1 MQNYS
6 LEINA
11 IKLQP
16 NNPFVWSSGIKSPIY
31 CDNRILLSFPS
42 YRNLVAKEI
51 ANLISQKYK
60 SVDIIAG
67 VATGAIGIG
76 LLVAEKLELPFIY
89 VRPESKGHGR
99 KNQIEGSVEKNKKV
113 FVVED
118 LISTANSSVKAIQA
132 LKNEGMKVLGMCSI
146 FTYEL
151 TIGKNN
157 LKSEKIDFFS
167 LSNYSTL
174 IKVAKELNYIKDKEI
189 NILSKWNPST
199 KNLISFSLK
208 YSIFPFSFIIIKFPL
223 KSTLTILPT
232 SILPILFLNR
242 TV

>member
-1 MQNYS
+1 M
-6 LEINA
+6 
-11 IKLQP
+11 
-16 NNPFVWSSGIKSPIY
+16 
-31 CDNRILLSFPS
+31 
-42 YRNLVAKEI
+42 
-51 ANLISQKYK
+51 
-60 SVDIIAG
+60 
-67 VATGAIGIG
+67 
-76 LLVAEKLELPFIY
+76 AEKLELPFIY
-89 VRPESKGHGR
+89 VRPESKAHGR
-99 KNQIEGSVEKNKKV
+99 KNQIEGCVEKNKKV

-132 LKNEGMKVLGMCSI
+132 LKNEGVKVLGMCSI

-199 KNLISFSLK
+199 KI
-208 YSIFPFSFIIIKFPL
+208 
-223 KSTLTILPT
+223 
-232 SILPILFLNR
+232 
-242 TV
+242 

>member
-1 MQNYS
+1 MEDRLNFRIAKLL

-16 NNPFVWSSGIKSPIY
+16 NNQFVWSSGIKSPIY

-99 KNQIEGSVEKNKKV
+99 KNQIEGCVEKNKKV

-132 LKNEGMKVLGMCSI
+132 LKNEGVKVLGMCSI

-199 KNLISFSLK
+199 KI
-208 YSIFPFSFIIIKFPL
+208 
-223 KSTLTILPT
+223 
-232 SILPILFLNR
+232 
-242 TV
+242 

>member
-1 MQNYS
+1 MENK
-6 LEINA
+6 LNFKIAKLLLKINA

-16 NNPFVWSSGIKSPIY
+16 NSPFIWSSGIKSPIY

-60 SVDIIAG
+60 SVETIAG

-76 LLVAEKLELPFIY
+76 LLVAEKLKLPFIY

-99 KNQIEGSVEKNKKV
+99 KNQIEGIIEKNKKV

-118 LISTANSSVKAIQA
+118 LISTANSSIKAIQA
-132 LKNEGMKVLGMCSI
+132 IKEAGMSVLGMSSI

-151 TIGKNN
+151 KIATDN
-157 LKSEKIDFFS
+157 LKSESIDFFS

-174 IKVAKELNYIKDKEI
+174 IKVAKELNYINDDEI
-189 NILSKWNPST
+189 KTLADWN
-199 KNLISFSLK
+199 
-208 YSIFPFSFIIIKFPL
+208 
-223 KSTLTILPT
+223 T
-232 SILPILFLNR
+232 SIKI
-242 TV
+242 

>member
-1 MQNYS
+1 MEDKLNIKIAKLL

-16 NNPFVWSSGIKSPIY
+16 NNPFIWSSGIKSPIY

-60 SVDIIAG
+60 SVEIIAG

-76 LLVAEKLELPFIY
+76 LLVAEKLKLPFIY

-99 KNQIEGSVEKNKKV
+99 KNQIEGIIEKNKKV

-118 LISTANSSVKAIQA
+118 LISTANSSIKAIQA
-132 LKNEGMKVLGMCSI
+132 IKKAGMRVLGMSSI

-151 TIGKNN
+151 KIATEN
-157 LKSEKIDFFS
+157 LKSESIDFFS

-174 IKVAKELNYIKDKEI
+174 IKVAKELNYINDDEI
-189 NILSKWNPST
+189 KTLADWNTPT
-199 KNLISFSLK
+199 KI
-208 YSIFPFSFIIIKFPL
+208 
-223 KSTLTILPT
+223 
-232 SILPILFLNR
+232 
-242 TV
+242 

>member
-1 MQNYS
+1 MEDKLNFRIARLL

-16 NNPFVWSSGIKSPIY
+16 NNPFIWSSGIKSPIY

-42 YRNLVAKEI
+42 HRNMVAKEI
-51 ANLISQKYK
+51 ANLILQKYK

-76 LLVAEKLELPFIY
+76 LLVAEKLKLPFIY
-89 VRPESKGHGR
+89 VRPESKAHGR

-118 LISTANSSVKAIQA
+118 LISTANSSIKAIHA
-132 LKNEGMKVLGMCSI
+132 LKKAGMKVLGMSSI

-151 TIGKNN
+151 TIAKDN
-157 LKSEKIDFFS
+157 LKTEKIDFFS
-167 LSNYSTL
+167 LSDYSTL
-174 IKVAKELNYIKDKEI
+174 IKVAKELNYINDKEI
-189 NILSKWNPST
+189 NILAKWNT
-199 KNLISFSLK
+199 TTEI
-208 YSIFPFSFIIIKFPL
+208 
-223 KSTLTILPT
+223 
-232 SILPILFLNR
+232 
-242 TV
+242 

>member
-1 MQNYS
+1 MEDKLNFRIAKLL

-16 NNPFVWSSGIKSPIY
+16 NNPFIWSSGIKSPIY

-42 YRNLVAKEI
+42 YRNLVAKEM

-60 SVDIIAG
+60 SVNIIAG

-76 LLVAEKLELPFIY
+76 LLVAEKLKLPFIY

-99 KNQIEGSVEKNKKV
+99 KNQIEGIVGKNKKV

-118 LISTANSSVKAIQA
+118 LVSTANSSIKAIQA
-132 LKNEGMKVLGMCSI
+132 LKKTGMKVLGMSSI
-146 FTYEL
+146 FTYDF
-151 TIGKNN
+151 TIAKNN
-157 LKSEKIDFFS
+157 IKTEKIDFFS

-174 IKVAKELNYIKDKEI
+174 IKVAKELNYINDKEI
-189 NILSKWNPST
+189 NILSKWNTFT
-199 KNLISFSLK
+199 KI
-208 YSIFPFSFIIIKFPL
+208 
-223 KSTLTILPT
+223 
-232 SILPILFLNR
+232 
-242 TV
+242 

>member
-1 MQNYS
+1 MEKKLNFKIAKLL

-16 NNPFVWSSGIKSPIY
+16 SNPFTWSSGIKSPIY
-31 CDNRILLSFPS
+31 CDNRVLLSFPK

-60 SVDIIAG
+60 SVDVIAG

-76 LLVAEKLELPFIY
+76 LLVAEKLKLPFIY

-99 KNQIEGSVEKNKKV
+99 KNQIEGRIEKNKNV
-113 FVVED
+113 FVIED
-118 LISTANSSVKAIQA
+118 LISTANSSIKAIQA
-132 LKNEGMKVLGMCSI
+132 LKKARLNVLGMSSI

-151 TIGKNN
+151 KIATTNIKNEN
-157 LKSEKIDFFS
+157 INFFS

-174 IKVAKELNYIKDKEI
+174 IKVAKELNYINDDEI
-189 NILSKWNPST
+189 NILTKWNASS
-199 KNLISFSLK
+199 KN
-208 YSIFPFSFIIIKFPL
+208 
-223 KSTLTILPT
+223 
-232 SILPILFLNR
+232 
-242 TV
+242 

>member
-1 MQNYS
+1 MEDRLNFRIAKLL

-42 YRNLVAKEI
+42 LRNLVAKEI

-76 LLVAEKLELPFIY
+76 LLVAEKLKLPFIY

-99 KNQIEGSVEKNKKV
+99 KNQIEGCVEKNKKV

-118 LISTANSSVKAIQA
+118 LISTAKSSIKAIQA
-132 LKNEGMKVLGMCSI
+132 LKNEGVKVLGMCSI

-151 TIGKNN
+151 SIGKDN
-157 LKSEKIDFFS
+157 LKTEKIDFFS

-174 IKVAKELNYIKDKEI
+174 IKVAKDFNYINDKEI

-199 KNLISFSLK
+199 KI
-208 YSIFPFSFIIIKFPL
+208 
-223 KSTLTILPT
+223 
-232 SILPILFLNR
+232 
-242 TV
+242 

>member
-1 MQNYS
+1 
-6 LEINA
+6 LENKLNFKIAKLLLKINA

-16 NNPFVWSSGIKSPIY
+16 NNPFIWSSGIKSPIY

-60 SVDIIAG
+60 SVETIAG

-76 LLVAEKLELPFIY
+76 LLVAEKLKLPFIY
-89 VRPESKGHGR
+89 VRPDSKGHGR
-99 KNQIEGSVEKNKKV
+99 KNQIEGIIEKNKKV

-118 LISTANSSVKAIQA
+118 LISTASSSIKAIKA
-132 LKNEGMKVLGMCSI
+132 INKTGMKVLGMSSI

-151 TIGKNN
+151 KIATEN
-157 LKSEKIDFFS
+157 LKSESIDFFS

-174 IKVAKELNYIKDKEI
+174 IKVAKELNYINDDEI
-189 NILSKWNPST
+189 KILADWN
-199 KNLISFSLK
+199 N
-208 YSIFPFSFIIIKFPL
+208 SIKI
-223 KSTLTILPT
+223 
-232 SILPILFLNR
+232 
-242 TV
+242 

>member
-1 MQNYS
+1 
-6 LEINA
+6 LENKLNFKIAKLLLKINA

-16 NNPFVWSSGIKSPIY
+16 NNPFIWSSGIKSPIY

-60 SVDIIAG
+60 SVETIAG

-76 LLVAEKLELPFIY
+76 LLVAEKLKLPFIY
-89 VRPESKGHGR
+89 VRPDCKGHGR
-99 KNQIEGSVEKNKKV
+99 KNQIEGIIEKNKKV

-118 LISTANSSVKAIQA
+118 LISTASSSIKAIQA
-132 LKNEGMKVLGMCSI
+132 INKTGMKVLGMSSI

-151 TIGKNN
+151 KIAAEN
-157 LKSEKIDFFS
+157 LKSESIDFFS

-174 IKVAKELNYIKDKEI
+174 IKVAKELNYINDDEI
-189 NILSKWNPST
+189 KILADWNNST
-199 KNLISFSLK
+199 KI
-208 YSIFPFSFIIIKFPL
+208 
-223 KSTLTILPT
+223 
-232 SILPILFLNR
+232 
-242 TV
+242 

>member
-1 MQNYS
+1 MEDRLNFRIAKLL

-42 YRNLVAKEI
+42 LRNLVAKEI

-76 LLVAEKLELPFIY
+76 LLVAEKLKLPFIY

-99 KNQIEGSVEKNKKV
+99 KNQIEGCVEKNKKV

-118 LISTANSSVKAIQA
+118 LISTAKSSIKAIQA
-132 LKNEGMKVLGMCSI
+132 LKNEGVKVLGMCSI

-151 TIGKNN
+151 SIGKDN
-157 LKSEKIDFFS
+157 LKTEKIDFFS

-174 IKVAKELNYIKDKEI
+174 IKVAKELNYINDKEI

-199 KNLISFSLK
+199 KI
-208 YSIFPFSFIIIKFPL
+208 
-223 KSTLTILPT
+223 
-232 SILPILFLNR
+232 
-242 TV
+242 

>member
-1 MQNYS
+1 LEDKLNFRIARLL

-16 NNPFVWSSGIKSPIY
+16 NNPFIWSSGIKSPIY

-76 LLVAEKLELPFIY
+76 LLVAEKLKLPFIY
-89 VRPESKGHGR
+89 VRPESKAHGR

-118 LISTANSSVKAIQA
+118 LISTANSSIKAIHA
-132 LKNEGMKVLGMCSI
+132 LKKAGMKVLGMSSI

-151 TIGKNN
+151 TIAKDN
-157 LKSEKIDFFS
+157 LKTEKIDFFS

-174 IKVAKELNYIKDKEI
+174 IKVAKELNYINDKEI
-189 NILSKWNPST
+189 NILAKWNIT
-199 KNLISFSLK
+199 TEI
-208 YSIFPFSFIIIKFPL
+208 
-223 KSTLTILPT
+223 
-232 SILPILFLNR
+232 
-242 TV
+242 

>member
-1 MQNYS
+1 MEDKLNIKIAKLL

-16 NNPFVWSSGIKSPIY
+16 NNPFIWSSGIKSPIY

-60 SVDIIAG
+60 SVETIAG

-76 LLVAEKLELPFIY
+76 LLVAEKLKLPFIY

-99 KNQIEGSVEKNKKV
+99 KNQIEGIIEKNKKV

-118 LISTANSSVKAIQA
+118 LISTANSSIKAIQA
-132 LKNEGMKVLGMCSI
+132 IKEAGMSVLGMSSI

-151 TIGKNN
+151 KIATDN
-157 LKSEKIDFFS
+157 LKSESIDFFS

-174 IKVAKELNYIKDKEI
+174 IKVAKELNYINDDEI
-189 NILSKWNPST
+189 KTLADWNTST
-199 KNLISFSLK
+199 KI
-208 YSIFPFSFIIIKFPL
+208 
-223 KSTLTILPT
+223 
-232 SILPILFLNR
+232 
-242 TV
+242 

>member
-1 MQNYS
+1 MEDKLNIKIAKLL

-16 NNPFVWSSGIKSPIY
+16 NDPFIWSSGIKSPIY

-42 YRNLVAKEI
+42 HRNLVAKEI

-60 SVDIIAG
+60 SVETIAG

-76 LLVAEKLELPFIY
+76 LLVAEKLKLPFIY

-99 KNQIEGSVEKNKKV
+99 KNQIEGIIEKNKKV

-118 LISTANSSVKAIQA
+118 LISTANSSIKAIQA
-132 LKNEGMKVLGMCSI
+132 IKKAGMRVLGMSSI

-151 TIGKNN
+151 KIATDN
-157 LKSEKIDFFS
+157 LKSESIDFFS

-174 IKVAKELNYIKDKEI
+174 IKVAKELNYINDDEI
-189 NILSKWNPST
+189 KTLADWNTPT
-199 KNLISFSLK
+199 KI
-208 YSIFPFSFIIIKFPL
+208 
-223 KSTLTILPT
+223 
-232 SILPILFLNR
+232 
-242 TV
+242 

>member
-1 MQNYS
+1 MEDKLNFRIAKLL

-16 NNPFVWSSGIKSPIY
+16 NKPFIWSSGIKSPIY
-31 CDNRILLSFPS
+31 CDNRILLSFS
-42 YRNLVAKEI
+42 HYRNLVAKEI

-76 LLVAEKLELPFIY
+76 LLVAEKLKLPFIY

-99 KNQIEGSVEKNKKV
+99 KNQIEGIIEKNKKV

-118 LISTANSSVKAIQA
+118 LISTANSSIKAIQA
-132 LKNEGMKVLGMCSI
+132 LKKAEMKVLGMSAI

-151 TIGKNN
+151 TIAKDN
-157 LKSEKIDFFS
+157 LKTEKIDFFS

-174 IKVAKELNYIKDKEI
+174 IKVAKELNYINDKEI
-189 NILSKWNPST
+189 KILSKWNIST
-199 KNLISFSLK
+199 KN
-208 YSIFPFSFIIIKFPL
+208 
-223 KSTLTILPT
+223 
-232 SILPILFLNR
+232 
-242 TV
+242 

>member
-1 MQNYS
+1 MENK
-6 LEINA
+6 LNFKIAKLLLKINA

-16 NNPFVWSSGIKSPIY
+16 NNPFIWSSGIKSPIY

-60 SVDIIAG
+60 SVETIAG

-76 LLVAEKLELPFIY
+76 LLVAEKLKLPFIY

-99 KNQIEGSVEKNKKV
+99 KNQIEGIIEKNKKV

-118 LISTANSSVKAIQA
+118 LISTANSSIKAIQA
-132 LKNEGMKVLGMCSI
+132 IKEAGMSVLGMSSI

-151 TIGKNN
+151 KIATDN
-157 LKSEKIDFFS
+157 LKSESIDFFS

-174 IKVAKELNYIKDKEI
+174 IKVAKELNYINDDEI
-189 NILSKWNPST
+189 KTLADWN
-199 KNLISFSLK
+199 
-208 YSIFPFSFIIIKFPL
+208 
-223 KSTLTILPT
+223 T
-232 SILPILFLNR
+232 SIKI
-242 TV
+242 

>member
-1 MQNYS
+1 MEDKLNFRIAKLL

-16 NNPFVWSSGIKSPIY
+16 NNPFIWSSGIKSPIY
-31 CDNRILLSFPS
+31 CDNRILLSFS
-42 YRNLVAKEI
+42 HYRNLVAKEI

-76 LLVAEKLELPFIY
+76 LLVAEKLKLPFIY

-99 KNQIEGSVEKNKKV
+99 KNQIEGIIEKNKKV

-118 LISTANSSVKAIQA
+118 LISTANSSIKAIQA
-132 LKNEGMKVLGMCSI
+132 LKKAEMKVLGMSAI

-151 TIGKNN
+151 TIAKEN
-157 LKSEKIDFFS
+157 LKTEKIDFFS

-174 IKVAKELNYIKDKEI
+174 IKVAKELNYINDKEI
-189 NILSKWNPST
+189 NILSKWNIST
-199 KNLISFSLK
+199 KI
-208 YSIFPFSFIIIKFPL
+208 
-223 KSTLTILPT
+223 
-232 SILPILFLNR
+232 
-242 TV
+242 

>member
-1 MQNYS
+1 MEDRLNFRIAKLL

-99 KNQIEGSVEKNKKV
+99 KNQIEGCVEKNKKV

-132 LKNEGMKVLGMCSI
+132 LKNEGVKVLGMCSI

-199 KNLISFSLK
+199 KI
-208 YSIFPFSFIIIKFPL
+208 
-223 KSTLTILPT
+223 
-232 SILPILFLNR
+232 
-242 TV
+242 

>member
-1 MQNYS
+1 MEDKLNFRIAKLL

-16 NNPFVWSSGIKSPIY
+16 NNPFIWSSGIKSPIY
-31 CDNRILLSFPS
+31 CDNRILLSFS
-42 YRNLVAKEI
+42 NYRNLVAKEI

-76 LLVAEKLELPFIY
+76 LLVAEKLKLPFIY

-99 KNQIEGSVEKNKKV
+99 KNQIEGIIKKNKKV

-118 LISTANSSVKAIQA
+118 LISTANSSIKAIQA
-132 LKNEGMKVLGMCSI
+132 LKKAEMKVLGMSAI

-151 TIGKNN
+151 TIAKDN
-157 LKSEKIDFFS
+157 LKTEKIDFFS

-174 IKVAKELNYIKDKEI
+174 IKVAKELNYINDKEI
-189 NILSKWNPST
+189 NILSKWNIST
-199 KNLISFSLK
+199 KI
-208 YSIFPFSFIIIKFPL
+208 
-223 KSTLTILPT
+223 
-232 SILPILFLNR
+232 
-242 TV
+242 

>member
-1 MQNYS
+1 MEDKLNFRIARLL

-16 NNPFVWSSGIKSPIY
+16 NNPFIWSSGIKSPIY

-42 YRNLVAKEI
+42 YRSLVAKEI

-76 LLVAEKLELPFIY
+76 LLVAEKLKLPFIY
-89 VRPESKGHGR
+89 VRPESKAHGR

-118 LISTANSSVKAIQA
+118 LISTANSSIKAIHA
-132 LKNEGMKVLGMCSI
+132 LKKAGMKVLGMSSI

-151 TIGKNN
+151 TIAKDN
-157 LKSEKIDFFS
+157 LKTEKIDFFS
-167 LSNYSTL
+167 LSDYSTL
-174 IKVAKELNYIKDKEI
+174 IKVAKELNYINDKEI
-189 NILSKWNPST
+189 NILAKWNT
-199 KNLISFSLK
+199 TTEI
-208 YSIFPFSFIIIKFPL
+208 
-223 KSTLTILPT
+223 
-232 SILPILFLNR
+232 
-242 TV
+242 

>member
-1 MQNYS
+1 MEDRLNFRIAKLL

-76 LLVAEKLELPFIY
+76 LLVAEKLKLPFIY

-99 KNQIEGSVEKNKKV
+99 KNQIEGCVEKNKKV

-132 LKNEGMKVLGMCSI
+132 LKNEGVKVLGMCSI

-151 TIGKNN
+151 TIGKDN

-174 IKVAKELNYIKDKEI
+174 IKAAKELNYIKDKEI

-199 KNLISFSLK
+199 KI
-208 YSIFPFSFIIIKFPL
+208 
-223 KSTLTILPT
+223 
-232 SILPILFLNR
+232 
-242 TV
+242 

>member
-1 MQNYS
+1 MENK
-6 LEINA
+6 LNFKIAKLLLKINA

-16 NNPFVWSSGIKSPIY
+16 NNPFIWSSGIKSPIY

-60 SVDIIAG
+60 SVETIAG

-76 LLVAEKLELPFIY
+76 LLVAEKLKLPFIY
-89 VRPESKGHGR
+89 VRPDCKGHGR
-99 KNQIEGSVEKNKKV
+99 KNQIEGIIKKNKKV

-118 LISTANSSVKAIQA
+118 LISTASSSIKAIQA
-132 LKNEGMKVLGMCSI
+132 INKTGMKVLGMSSI

-151 TIGKNN
+151 KIAAEN
-157 LKSEKIDFFS
+157 LKSESIDFFS

-174 IKVAKELNYIKDKEI
+174 IKVAKELNYINDDEI
-189 NILSKWNPST
+189 KILADWNNST
-199 KNLISFSLK
+199 KI
-208 YSIFPFSFIIIKFPL
+208 
-223 KSTLTILPT
+223 
-232 SILPILFLNR
+232 
-242 TV
+242 

>member
-1 MQNYS
+1 MENK
-6 LEINA
+6 LNFKIAKLLLKINA

-16 NNPFVWSSGIKSPIY
+16 NSPFIWSSGIKSPIY

-60 SVDIIAG
+60 SVETIAG

-76 LLVAEKLELPFIY
+76 LLVAEKLKLPFIY
-89 VRPESKGHGR
+89 VRPESKRHGR
-99 KNQIEGSVEKNKKV
+99 KNQIEGIIEKNKKV

-118 LISTANSSVKAIQA
+118 LISTANSSIKAIQA
-132 LKNEGMKVLGMCSI
+132 IKEAGMSVLGMSSI

-151 TIGKNN
+151 KIATDN
-157 LKSEKIDFFS
+157 LKSESIDFFS

-174 IKVAKELNYIKDKEI
+174 IKVAKELNYINDDEI
-189 NILSKWNPST
+189 KTLADWN
-199 KNLISFSLK
+199 
-208 YSIFPFSFIIIKFPL
+208 
-223 KSTLTILPT
+223 T
-232 SILPILFLNR
+232 SIKI
-242 TV
+242 

>member
-1 MQNYS
+1 LEDRLNFRIAKLL

-89 VRPESKGHGR
+89 VRPESKAHGR
-99 KNQIEGSVEKNKKV
+99 KNQIEGCVEKNKKV

-132 LKNEGMKVLGMCSI
+132 LKNEGVKVLGMCSI

-199 KNLISFSLK
+199 KI
-208 YSIFPFSFIIIKFPL
+208 
-223 KSTLTILPT
+223 
-232 SILPILFLNR
+232 
-242 TV
+242 

>member
-1 MQNYS
+1 MEDRLNFRIAKLL

-76 LLVAEKLELPFIY
+76 LLVAEKLKLPFIY

-99 KNQIEGSVEKNKKV
+99 KNQIEGCVEKNKKV

-132 LKNEGMKVLGMCSI
+132 LKNEGVKVLGMCSI

-157 LKSEKIDFFS
+157 IKAEKIDFFS

-174 IKVAKELNYIKDKEI
+174 IKVAKELNYINDKEI

-199 KNLISFSLK
+199 KI
-208 YSIFPFSFIIIKFPL
+208 
-223 KSTLTILPT
+223 
-232 SILPILFLNR
+232 
-242 TV
+242 

>member
-1 MQNYS
+1 MENK
-6 LEINA
+6 LNFKIAKLLLKINA

-16 NNPFVWSSGIKSPIY
+16 NSPFIWSSGIKSPIY

-60 SVDIIAG
+60 SVETIAG

-76 LLVAEKLELPFIY
+76 LLVAEKLKLPFIY

-99 KNQIEGSVEKNKKV
+99 KNQIEGIIEKNKKV

-118 LISTANSSVKAIQA
+118 LISTANSSIKAIQA
-132 LKNEGMKVLGMCSI
+132 IKKAGMRVLGMSSI

-151 TIGKNN
+151 KIATDN
-157 LKSEKIDFFS
+157 LKSESIDFFS

-174 IKVAKELNYIKDKEI
+174 IKVAKELNYINDDEI
-189 NILSKWNPST
+189 KTLADWNTPT
-199 KNLISFSLK
+199 KI
-208 YSIFPFSFIIIKFPL
+208 
-223 KSTLTILPT
+223 
-232 SILPILFLNR
+232 
-242 TV
+242 

>member
-1 MQNYS
+1 MENK
-6 LEINA
+6 LNFKIAKLLLKINA

-16 NNPFVWSSGIKSPIY
+16 NSPFIWSSGIKSPIY

-60 SVDIIAG
+60 SVETIAG

-76 LLVAEKLELPFIY
+76 LLVAEKLKLPFIY

-99 KNQIEGSVEKNKKV
+99 KNQIEGIIEKNKKV

-118 LISTANSSVKAIQA
+118 LISTANSSIKAIQA
-132 LKNEGMKVLGMCSI
+132 IKKAGMRVLGMSAI

-151 TIGKNN
+151 KIATDN
-157 LKSEKIDFFS
+157 LKSESIDFFS

-174 IKVAKELNYIKDKEI
+174 IKVAKELNYINDDEI
-189 NILSKWNPST
+189 KTLADWNTPT
-199 KNLISFSLK
+199 KI
-208 YSIFPFSFIIIKFPL
+208 
-223 KSTLTILPT
+223 
-232 SILPILFLNR
+232 
-242 TV
+242 

>member
-1 MQNYS
+1 MEDRLNFRIAKLL

-42 YRNLVAKEI
+42 YTNLVAKEI
-51 ANLISQKYK
+51 ATLISQKYK

-99 KNQIEGSVEKNKKV
+99 KNQIEGCVEKNKKV

-132 LKNEGMKVLGMCSI
+132 LKNEGVKVLGMCSI

-199 KNLISFSLK
+199 KI
-208 YSIFPFSFIIIKFPL
+208 
-223 KSTLTILPT
+223 
-232 SILPILFLNR
+232 
-242 TV
+242 

>member
-1 MQNYS
+1 MEDRLNFRIAKLL

-76 LLVAEKLELPFIY
+76 LLVAEKLKLPFIY

-99 KNQIEGSVEKNKKV
+99 KNQIEGCVEKNKKV

-118 LISTANSSVKAIQA
+118 LISTANSSIKAIQA
-132 LKNEGMKVLGMCSI
+132 LKNEGVKVLGMCSI

-151 TIGKNN
+151 TIGKDN

-174 IKVAKELNYIKDKEI
+174 IKVAKELNYINDKEI

-199 KNLISFSLK
+199 KI
-208 YSIFPFSFIIIKFPL
+208 
-223 KSTLTILPT
+223 
-232 SILPILFLNR
+232 
-242 TV
+242 

>member
-1 MQNYS
+1 LEDRLNFRIAKLL

-16 NNPFVWSSGIKSPIY
+16 NNPFIWSSGIRSPIY

-51 ANLISQKYK
+51 ANLISNKYK
-60 SVDIIAG
+60 SVEIIAG

-76 LLVAEKLELPFIY
+76 LLVAEKLKLPFIY
-89 VRPESKGHGR
+89 VRRESKGHGR
-99 KNQIEGSVEKNKKV
+99 KNQIEGCIDKNKKV

-118 LISTANSSVKAIQA
+118 LISTANSSIKAIQA
-132 LKNEGMKVLGMCSI
+132 LKKAEMKVLGMSSI

-151 TIGKNN
+151 PTAKDN
-157 LKSEKIDFFS
+157 LKTEKIDFFS

-174 IKVAKELNYIKDKEI
+174 IKVAQKLNYISEKEI
-189 NILSKWNPST
+189 NILRKWNTST
-199 KNLISFSLK
+199 KI
-208 YSIFPFSFIIIKFPL
+208 
-223 KSTLTILPT
+223 
-232 SILPILFLNR
+232 
-242 TV
+242 

>member
-1 MQNYS
+1 MENK
-6 LEINA
+6 LNFKIAKLLLKINA

-16 NNPFVWSSGIKSPIY
+16 NNPFIWSSGIKSPIY

-60 SVDIIAG
+60 SVETIAG

-76 LLVAEKLELPFIY
+76 LLVAEKLKLPFIY
-89 VRPESKGHGR
+89 VRPDSKGHGR
-99 KNQIEGSVEKNKKV
+99 KNQIEGIIEKNKKV

-118 LISTANSSVKAIQA
+118 LISTASSSIKAIKA
-132 LKNEGMKVLGMCSI
+132 INKTGMKVLGMSSI

-151 TIGKNN
+151 KIATEN
-157 LKSEKIDFFS
+157 LKSESIDFFS

-174 IKVAKELNYIKDKEI
+174 IKVAKELNYINDDEI
-189 NILSKWNPST
+189 KILADWNNST
-199 KNLISFSLK
+199 KI
-208 YSIFPFSFIIIKFPL
+208 
-223 KSTLTILPT
+223 
-232 SILPILFLNR
+232 
-242 TV
+242 

>member
-1 MQNYS
+1 MEDRLNFRIAKLL

-16 NNPFVWSSGIKSPIY
+16 NKPFVWSSGIKSPIY

-76 LLVAEKLELPFIY
+76 LLVAEKLKLPFIY

-99 KNQIEGSVEKNKKV
+99 KNQIEGCVKKNKKV

-132 LKNEGMKVLGMCSI
+132 LKNEGVKVLGMCSI

-199 KNLISFSLK
+199 KI
-208 YSIFPFSFIIIKFPL
+208 
-223 KSTLTILPT
+223 
-232 SILPILFLNR
+232 
-242 TV
+242 

>member
-1 MQNYS
+1 MEDRLNFRIAKLL

-51 ANLISQKYK
+51 ANLISQKHK

-132 LKNEGMKVLGMCSI
+132 LKNEGVKVLGMCSI

-151 TIGKNN
+151 TIANDN
-157 LKSEKIDFFS
+157 LKTEKIDFFS

-174 IKVAKELNYIKDKEI
+174 IKVAKELNYINDKEI
-189 NILSKWNPST
+189 NILTKWNPST
-199 KNLISFSLK
+199 KI
-208 YSIFPFSFIIIKFPL
+208 
-223 KSTLTILPT
+223 
-232 SILPILFLNR
+232 
-242 TV
+242 